1 MPEKT
6 AKSFITWKDGKR
18 YYRCGDLVS
27 EDANGRGLFMYGR
40 CDYQVKIGGVR
51 LEIEGV
57 ENEIHKV
64 IQIFC
69 GLLFSMLFGEFLVYC
84 HLFHLI
90 SSH

>member
-27 EDANGRGLFMYGR
+27 EDANGRGLFIYGR
-40 CDYQVKIGGVR
+40 CDNQVKIGGVR

-57 ENEIHKV
+57 ENEIHNV
-64 IQIFC
+64 IKIFC
-69 GLLFSMLFGEFLVYC
+69 GLLNCTSKSVEKFLMAKKRMCFY
-84 HLFHLI
+84 
-90 SSH
+90 